1 MWYHTYE
8 VIIVAETWLYNP
20 WVIAIGSGI
29 VLLLFEEMISA
40 YKKSI
45 FSSATLATNVC
56 SLLFFYETN
65 LLYIYNTNTKMT
77 FQIILIPNGVM
88 YNQSLFRNFGFCL

>member
-1 MWYHTYE
+1 M
-8 VIIVAETWLYNP
+8 VAETWLYNP
-20 WVIAIGSGI
+20 WVVAIGSGI
-29 VLLLFEEMISA
+29 LLILFEEIISA
-40 YKKSI
+40 YKGKKVYHRPRWQRTEVRC
-45 FSSATLATNVC
+45 F
-56 SLLFFYETN
+56 LFYKTN